1 MSTRQLSEVE
11 KTAIAHHHMMRGI
24 EHVEDLT
31 LEWIRIKLK
40 VSNLTRSRRD
50 KVETLV
56 DFNRKQDPKY
66 DAYMN
71 IIEENLKKTI
81 NEQGGS
87 IEDILGATQ
96 PDTDSRSE
104 E

>member
-1 MSTRQLSEVE
+1 METRKLSEVE
-11 KTAIAHHHMMRGI
+11 KTAIVHRRMMRGI
-24 EHVEDLT
+24 EQVEDLT

-81 NEQGGS
+81 NEQGRS
-87 IEDILGATQ
+87 IENILGATQ
-96 PDTDSRSE
+96 LDTDSRSE